1 MSPTAIDLS
10 APCILVRSRDASYP
24 RRRIGGRIR
33 YVHRV
38 AFEAAKRRLDPDE
51 TVDHVCF
58 NKHCIQPLHL
68 DACSRAENTRRA
80 DLAGRNGHPSAAVPG
95 VSECAN
101 GHAPRWSADGKR
113 CLDCQRERM
122 ARVRAA

>member
-1 MSPTAIDLS
+1 MDRSAIDRS
-10 APCILVRSRDASYP
+10 APCILVRSRDRGYP
-24 RRRIGGRIR
+24 RRRVGGRLR
-33 YVHRV
+33 YVHRL
-38 AFEAAKRRLDPDE
+38 AFVAAKGPLAANE

-68 DACSRAENTRRA
+68 DACSRAENTRRSA
-80 DLAGRNGHPSAAVPG
+80 QAGRNGLRAAAIPG

-101 GHAPRWSADGKR
+101 SHPPRWSADGRR